1 MEVHSVRP
9 AHRVGP
15 DGQTL
20 TDLVVEITQWRRG
33 YYDPQVQERA
43 DRGEIDPPWDFIFR
57 GGCTLLVSLETAR
70 VRYCV
75 YKRIRSERRL
85 ESQRRFLTR
94 DSVPSLRAT
103 YFGDPRRRYFTRS
116 DPEAVEPFALLHR
129 SYGHQ
134 EVT

>member
-1 MEVHSVRP
+1 
-9 AHRVGP
+9 VGP

-33 YYDPQVQERA
+33 YYKPDVQRDA
-43 DRGEIDPPWDFIFR
+43 DAGEIDPLPRSDFIFR

-75 YKRIRSERRL
+75 FKRIRSERRL

-94 DSVPSLRAT
+94 DADPCLRAT
-103 YFGDPRRRYFTRS
+103 YFGDPRRRYF
-116 DPEAVEPFALLHR
+116 AGVGAAEPFALLHR
-129 SYGHQ
+129 SYENE
-134 EVT
+134 EVV